1 MKHLQ
6 RLFNILSLGNQNA
19 KAAYIKQQYGKYFHQ
34 DEYGNLY
41 LNRDFRQ
48 QKPYLVAHIDTVDE
62 QPTAKQI
69 IVDPYAQ
76 IISGTRHGKPCNL
89 GADDG
94 VGVFAAL
101 QLFDLLDIGVALFK
115 DEEVGCI
122 GSSHADS
129 DYLNASYLIQL
140 DRKGH
145 EDLIFN
151 GAGTIMASDDFI
163 NAVENI
169 AQNYGY
175 TSQLGGLTDV
185 VTLSDQGIVEVSCMN
200 LSCGYYKPHTK
211 DEYIDIRHMQKAI
224 DFTHSII
231 NTLGN
236 EIFPHKA
243 IREWESDYH
252 HKPNKNIRCFMQ
264 ELLATNMTDEE
275 IYDELYFFMNDYDW
289 YY

>member
-1 MKHLQ
+1 M
-6 RLFNILSLGNQNA
+6 
-19 KAAYIKQQYGKYFHQ
+19 
-34 DEYGNLY
+34 
-41 LNRDFRQ
+41 
-48 QKPYLVAHIDTVDE
+48 
-62 QPTAKQI
+62 
-69 IVDPYAQ
+69 
-76 IISGTRHGKPCNL
+76 
-89 GADDG
+89 
-94 VGVFAAL
+94 FAAL
-101 QLFDLLDIGVALFK
+101 QLFDQLNIGVALFK

-129 DYLNASYLIQL
+129 DYLNASYLIKL

-145 EDLIFN
+145 EDIIFN

-163 NAVENI
+163 NAVEDI
-169 AQNYGY
+169 GKNYGY

-211 DEYIDIRHMQKAI
+211 EEYIDIRHMQKAI
-224 DFTHSII
+224 DFTQSII

-243 IREWESDYH
+243 IREWEYGYQ
-252 HKPNKNIRCFMQ
+252 HKPNKNIRSFMQ
-264 ELLATNMTDEE
+264 ALLATNMTDEE
-275 IYDELYFFMNDYDW
+275 ICDELCFFINDYDW